1 VNRTLRIG
9 TRGSLLALRQ
19 SEQVKAAL
27 SAMHPELRIE
37 LKIIKTTG
45 DKILDVPLA
54 KVGGK
59 GLFVKE
65 IEEALLAR
73 QVDLAVHSMK
83 DVPAMLPEG
92 LEIAAVPARE
102 DPRDVLVSGKAG
114 TLEELPHGAVIGT
127 GSLRRGA
134 QALALRPDLRVETL
148 RGNLDTRLRKA
159 RDGGYDAV
167 ILAAAGLHRMGWK
180 DRITAYLDPDVF
192 IPAIGQGALGIEV
205 RADDR
210 EVWGLLR
217 GLHDVPTAA
226 AVTAERAFLK
236 ELEGGCQVPIGG
248 HAQVRGASVAL
259 TGLVASLDGR
269 TLYRETLQAPCE
281 EAERLGRELARE
293 LLDRG
298 ARTILEEVYR
308 GA

>member
-1 VNRTLRIG
+1 M
-9 TRGSLLALRQ
+9 ALRQ

-65 IEEALLAR
+65 IEEALLAQ
-73 QVDLAVHSMK
+73 QVDMAVHSMK

-92 LEIAAVPARE
+92 LGIAAVPARE

-114 TLEELPHGAVIGT
+114 TLEELPHRAVIGT

-159 RDGGYDAV
+159 GDGSYDAV
-167 ILAAAGLHRMGWK
+167 ILAAAGLHRLGWK
-180 DRITAYLDPDVF
+180 DRVTAYLDPDVF
-192 IPAIGQGALGIEV
+192 IPAIGQGALGIEA

-210 EVWGLLR
+210 EVWGLLQ
-217 GLHDVPTAA
+217 GLHDVSTAA

-248 HAQVRGASVAL
+248 YAQVRGASVAL

-269 TLYRETLQAPCE
+269 TLYRETRQAPRE

>member
-1 VNRTLRIG
+1 MNRTLRIG

-37 LKIIKTTG
+37 LEIIKTTG

-83 DVPAMLPEG
+83 DVPSMLPEG
-92 LEIAAVPARE
+92 LEIGVVPARE

-114 TLEELPHGAVIGT
+114 TLEELPQGAVIGT
-127 GSLRRGA
+127 SSLRRGA
-134 QALALRPDLRVETL
+134 QALAVRPDLRVETL

-159 RDGGYDAV
+159 RDGSYDAV

-180 DRITAYLDPDVF
+180 DRVTAYLDPDVF
-192 IPAIGQGALGIEV
+192 IPAIGQGALGIEI

-217 GLHDVPTAA
+217 GLHDVSTAV
-226 AVTAERAFLK
+226 AVTAERAFLR

-269 TLYRETLQAPCE
+269 TLYRETRQAPRE

>member
-1 VNRTLRIG
+1 
-9 TRGSLLALRQ
+9 
-19 SEQVKAAL
+19 
-27 SAMHPELRIE
+27 
-37 LKIIKTTG
+37 
-45 DKILDVPLA
+45 
-54 KVGGK
+54 
-59 GLFVKE
+59 
-65 IEEALLAR
+65 
-73 QVDLAVHSMK
+73 
-83 DVPAMLPEG
+83 MLPEG
-92 LEIAAVPARE
+92 LGIAAVPARE

-114 TLEELPHGAVIGT
+114 TLEELPHRAVIGT

-159 RDGGYDAV
+159 RDGSYDAV

-192 IPAIGQGALGIEV
+192 IPAIGQGALGIEA

-217 GLHDVPTAA
+217 GLHDVSTAA

-248 HAQVRGASVAL
+248 HAQVLGASVAL

-269 TLYRETLQAPCE
+269 TLYRETRQAPCE

>member
-1 VNRTLRIG
+1 
-9 TRGSLLALRQ
+9 LALRQ

-92 LEIAAVPARE
+92 LGIAAVPARE

-114 TLEELPHGAVIGT
+114 TLEELPHRAVIGT

-159 RDGGYDAV
+159 RDGSYDAV

-192 IPAIGQGALGIEV
+192 IPAIGQGALGIEA

-217 GLHDVPTAA
+217 GLHDVSTAA

-248 HAQVRGASVAL
+248 HAQVLGASVAL

-269 TLYRETLQAPCE
+269 TLYRETRQAPCE

>member
-1 VNRTLRIG
+1 MNRTLRIG

-159 RDGGYDAV
+159 RDGSYDAV

-192 IPAIGQGALGIEV
+192 IPAIGQGALGIEA

-210 EVWGLLR
+210 EVWRLLR
-217 GLHDVPTAA
+217 GLHDVSTAA

-269 TLYRETLQAPCE
+269 TLYRETRQAPCE

>member
-1 VNRTLRIG
+1 M
-9 TRGSLLALRQ
+9 ALRQ

-159 RDGGYDAV
+159 RDGSYDAV

-192 IPAIGQGALGIEV
+192 IPAIGQGALGIEA

-210 EVWGLLR
+210 EVWRLLR
-217 GLHDVPTAA
+217 GLHDVSTAA

-269 TLYRETLQAPCE
+269 TLYRETRQAPCE

>member
-1 VNRTLRIG
+1 M
-9 TRGSLLALRQ
+9 ALRQ

-92 LEIAAVPARE
+92 LGIAAVPARE

-159 RDGGYDAV
+159 RDGSYDAV

-192 IPAIGQGALGIEV
+192 IPAIGQGALGIEA

-217 GLHDVPTAA
+217 GLHDVSTAS

-248 HAQVRGASVAL
+248 HAQVLGASVAL

-269 TLYRETLQAPCE
+269 TLYRETRQAPCE

>member
-1 VNRTLRIG
+1 M
-9 TRGSLLALRQ
+9 ALRQ

-92 LEIAAVPARE
+92 LGIAAVPARE

-114 TLEELPHGAVIGT
+114 TLEELPHRAVIGT

-159 RDGGYDAV
+159 RDGSYDAV

-192 IPAIGQGALGIEV
+192 IPAIGQGALGIEA

-217 GLHDVPTAA
+217 GLHDVSTAA

-248 HAQVRGASVAL
+248 HAQVLGASVAL

-269 TLYRETLQAPCE
+269 TLYRETRQAPCE